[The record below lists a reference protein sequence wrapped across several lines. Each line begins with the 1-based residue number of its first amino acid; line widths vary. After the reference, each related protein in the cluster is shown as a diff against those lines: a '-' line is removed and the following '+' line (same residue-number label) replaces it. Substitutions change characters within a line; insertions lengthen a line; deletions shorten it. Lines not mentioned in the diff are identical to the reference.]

1 MNIDCIKHLYN
12 KKKISLDVEAGITL
26 KIRDDVFRPGTVR
39 IHLPAPINAEWL
51 KEGRLVDSDPMFRM
65 MSVEDFPQR
74 SAYYNEILTKNT
86 PFVISYGFYSEHE
99 YVCPDIALID
109 GTAQKSFTK
118 VEIARF
124 SAAGHCGCE
133 SYTAL
138 TPDKVTIK
146 DVAPEKG
153 IKFKESYKE
162 FLIVNGID
170 LDKCVGGGE
179 SNTDVTTEKSVKRGT
194 LVRSIY
200 DLVVDKYALCENETL
215 NTVFVS
221 MCRMCGVPARW
232 QGGWAF
238 SDYIEDSSIETEAGV
253 IKHDWAI
260 VNLQPYGWVYVD
272 CGFARRSD
280 NIIIPGTDVLLK
292 DFFFGNIDPCMV
304 PTASAPAADLYP
316 AKDYVRADEIYN
328 YRGEAE
334 LVPGKMNVNDQAE
347 GYGLKANEFDTDI
360 YIKCDVTWNE
370 ESSDDYTPY

>member
-26 KIRDDVFRPGTVR
+26 KIRDDVFRSGTVR

-118 VEIARF
+118 DEIARF

-162 FLIVNGID
+162 FLKVNGID

-232 QGGWAF
+232 QGGWAL

-280 NIIIPGTDVLLK
+280 NIIIPGTNVLLK

-334 LVPGKMNVNDQAE
+334 LVPGKMNVDDQAE
-347 GYGLKANEFDTDI
+347 GYGLKANEFDTEI
-360 YIKCDVTWNE
+360 YIKCDVTRNE
-370 ESSDDYTPY
+370 ESLNYTPY